1 MIIKSSENKE
11 NKIKKINVL
20 VSLGTRP
27 EGIKLAPIINE
38 LKGNRQRFKLTVCST
53 GQHKEML
60 DQVMDFFEI
69 KPDIF
74 LNLMTQNQTLG
85 SLSAGILQSMEKVL
99 ESVSP
104 DILIVQGD
112 TTTAFLTALAAYYKK
127 IKICHVEA
135 GLRTYNK
142 FNPFPEEINR
152 QIISRIADFNFAP
165 TEKSK
170 SNLINEGID
179 PDTIFL
185 TGNTIVD
192 ALEWGIEKIKVR
204 QPDIEGNKSIF
215 KEIFGYKDERIILVT
230 MHRRESF
237 GEEMTNVCTA
247 LKKVAEENKSI
258 KIVYPVHLNPNV
270 KKPVYDILSGV
281 GNIIL
286 MEPLCYE
293 DFLWLMYKSYL
304 IITDSGGVQ
313 EEAPTLKKPVLVI
326 RNFTERPESVQ
337 MGISKVVGTDTEA
350 IIRETSLLLNSEKE
364 YKKMIAASNPY
375 GDGKASER
383 IINIIASNNI

>member
-1 MIIKSSENKE
+1 MGN
-11 NKIKKINVL
+11 KINVL
-20 VSLGTRP
+20 VSFGTRP
-27 EGIKLAPIINE
+27 EGIKLAPVIKALGKNQQMFR
-38 LKGNRQRFKLTVCST
+38 LKICST

-74 LNLMTQNQTLG
+74 LNLMTENQMLG
-85 SLSAGILQSMEKVL
+85 SLSARILQNMEKVL
-99 ESVSP
+99 ARFSP

-127 IKICHVEA
+127 IKICHIEA

-142 FNPFPEEINR
+142 FNSFPEEINR
-152 QIISRIADFNFAP
+152 QLISRIADFNFTP
-165 TEKSK
+165 TEKAK
-170 SNLINEGID
+170 NNLMNEGINS
-179 PDTIFL
+179 DTIFL

-192 ALEWGIEKIKVR
+192 ALKWGIEKIKSR
-204 QPDIEGNKSIF
+204 QADIEKKGIFQRISGPGN
-215 KEIFGYKDERIILVT
+215 ERIILVT

-237 GEEMTNVCTA
+237 GKELKDVCIA

-270 KKPVYDILSGV
+270 KKPVYSLLSGLD
-281 GNIIL
+281 NMIL

-293 DFLWLMYKSYL
+293 DFLWLMYKSCL

-326 RNFTERPESVQ
+326 RKFTERPESVEL
-337 MGISKVVGTDTEA
+337 GISKLVGTGTEA
-350 IIRETSLLLNSEKE
+350 IIREILLLLNNENE
-364 YKKMIAASNPY
+364 YKKMIAVSNPY

-383 IINIIASNNI
+383 IINIIANEYNRYNGIK